1 MSYMDWY
8 LCIPLQHFSEKIK
21 RCEKQRVRYYCTL
34 SIIGNKINIIKISQF
49 SLPCIRLLSLWDWR
63 IEICLFI
70 SIEKINFI
78 FDTHLLKS
86 SADPRDLTQYSCT
99 SHREFTH
106 VDTYLDSAY
115 SLCSFWCTIFVSF
128 LPFSLY
134 I

>member
-1 MSYMDWY
+1 MYSPSTFFRENQKMWKAE
-8 LCIPLQHFSEKIK
+8 SEILL
-21 RCEKQRVRYYCTL
+21 CTL
-34 SIIGNKINIIKISQF
+34 STIGNKINIIKISQF
-49 SLPCIRLLSLWDWR
+49 SFPCIRLLSLWDWR

-106 VDTYLDSAY
+106 VDTYLDWAY
-115 SLCSFWCTIFVSF
+115 FLCSFWCTIFVSF

-134 I
+134 IYIGRTK